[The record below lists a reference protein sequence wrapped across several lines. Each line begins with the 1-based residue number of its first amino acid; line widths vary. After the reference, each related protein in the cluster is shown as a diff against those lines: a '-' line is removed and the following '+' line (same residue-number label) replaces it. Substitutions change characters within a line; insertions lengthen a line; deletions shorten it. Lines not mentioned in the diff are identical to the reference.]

1 MKNVL
6 KYPGSKNRI
15 AKWICDMI
23 PSHEVYLEPFFGGGA
38 VFFNKKPARI
48 ETINDIS
55 SEVYNYFKQLRENPD
70 ELIKLLSLT
79 PYSRQE

>member
-23 PSHEVYLEPFFGGGA
+23 PSHDVYLEPFISIKH
-38 VFFNKKPARI
+38 KK
-48 ETINDIS
+48 
-55 SEVYNYFKQLRENPD
+55 
-70 ELIKLLSLT
+70 KLFI
-79 PYSRQE
+79 